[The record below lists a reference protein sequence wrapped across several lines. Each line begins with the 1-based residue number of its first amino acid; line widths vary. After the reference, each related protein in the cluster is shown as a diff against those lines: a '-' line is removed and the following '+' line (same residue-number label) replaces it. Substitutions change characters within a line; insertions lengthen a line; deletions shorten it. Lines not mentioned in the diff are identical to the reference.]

1 MTGRAGGSRI
11 RDIAPLAAGVRRADM
26 STMSDLRPAA
36 PVYPRLSTLSTGLRA
51 RCPRCGE
58 GPLLKGYLTIRDN
71 CPACGLDYSFA
82 DPADG
87 PAFFAMSGVG
97 VVGMMGFMALEF
109 TVRPPIWV
117 HFVITFPL
125 IALMCLAV
133 LRPFK
138 GWLVSEQYIHK
149 AAPPE
154 FESVGVHG
162 EGYGWRGQAE
172 RAKRRAGRP
181 D

>member
-1 MTGRAGGSRI
+1 
-11 RDIAPLAAGVRRADM
+11 
-26 STMSDLRPAA
+26 
-36 PVYPRLSTLSTGLRA
+36 
-51 RCPRCGE
+51 
-58 GPLLKGYLTIRDN
+58 
-71 CPACGLDYSFA
+71 
-82 DPADG
+82 
-87 PAFFAMSGVG
+87 MSGVG

-138 GWLVSEQYIHK
+138 GWLVSEQFIHK